1 MDFEI
6 NTEACN
12 REPAL
17 VTRALSAVA
26 IILSVVAFFVYAGPV
41 GL

>member
-1 MDFEI
+1 MDLEI
-6 NTEACN
+6 NTEALN

-26 IILSVVAFFVYAGPV
+26 IILSVVAFFVYAGPP
-41 GL
+41 L